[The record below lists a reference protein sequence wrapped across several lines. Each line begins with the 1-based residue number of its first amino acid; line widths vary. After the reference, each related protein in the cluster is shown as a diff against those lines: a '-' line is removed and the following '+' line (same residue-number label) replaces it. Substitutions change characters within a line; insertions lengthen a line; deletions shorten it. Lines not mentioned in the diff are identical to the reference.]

1 MLALAGG
8 PALPPISAQPLFPAP
23 SGAGTAAAVPGR
35 GLDLGGAT
43 GETDEMV
50 ELVDEDETSLRY
62 WRRTLILAVLAAA
75 LLALS
80 WWQQNHPALTTIS
93 QP

>member
-8 PALPPISAQPLFPAP
+8 PGMRPVAGQPLFASP
-23 SGAGTAAAVPGR
+23 SGAASAAVAPGR
-35 GLDLGGAT
+35 GLDLGVAT
-43 GETDEMV
+43 ADAGEMEGEGETA
-50 ELVDEDETSLRY
+50 LRY
-62 WRRTLILAVLAAA
+62 WRRTLILAVLAVA